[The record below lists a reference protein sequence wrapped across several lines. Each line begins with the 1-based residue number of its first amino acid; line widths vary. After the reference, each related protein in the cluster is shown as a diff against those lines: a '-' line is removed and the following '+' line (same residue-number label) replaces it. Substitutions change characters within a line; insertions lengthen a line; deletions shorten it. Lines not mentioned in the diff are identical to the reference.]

1 MQNKD
6 LVSLGHTKIQQKSI
20 LFKKHY
26 ILDDFY
32 VISVPIKRWYQPLT
46 LQP

>member
-26 ILDDFY
+26 ILMIFM
-32 VISVPIKRWYQPLT
+32 ISVFQLKGGINH
-46 LQP
+46 